1 MLNLSKVSKNWKGLI
16 HMSIETELS
25 RLQAAAKRDEQL
37 KAELIAT
44 RDTNDYYKNFC
55 DVAKKHGY
63 DIPLGELA
71 DLGDEFCDTMMRSQN
86 GGGEHTFDV
95 WRDYLGMFFDAII

>member
-1 MLNLSKVSKNWKGLI
+1 
-16 HMSIETELS
+16 MSIETELS

-95 WRDYLGMFFDAII
+95 WRDYLGMFFDAIM